1 MLKLFN
7 NKKIIYIGEICVLL
21 FFAVWSIKSGYLKQ
35 TLKNVALDSAFM
47 NCPLGIKETSYAK
60 LQPDGFLKINTPSLG
75 LAYDKGLFI
84 ENNDTKQTEQFYN
97 YLTNT
102 NIEEEKTPTETPVA
116 ENKAKAILMVNLKPN
131 STEAYLINEN
141 VYAKNDST
149 KSVDLKTL
157 MNSTLNL
164 KIAKASKG
172 PQVLILHTHATES
185 FNENGLSEYTSEF
198 AQRSTDDNKNI
209 TAVGAAM
216 AKELE
221 AAGVK
226 VIQDKK
232 HHDSPLYNGAYTRS
246 YDTANYYL
254 KKYPT
259 IKVIIDLHR
268 DSIVKEN
275 GETYRPII
283 KIGDKNVAQMMI
295 IVGTGS
301 PSLPNTHWKENL
313 KLAAKIQKQIETN
326 NPGLCRPI
334 SIKDARYN
342 MNISEGALLIEV
354 GSFGNT
360 LDEVKFTGQLA
371 GKSLAQVINKIIK

>member
-7 NKKIIYIGEICVLL
+7 NKKILYIGEICVLL

-35 TLKNVALDSAFM
+35 ALKNVALDSAFM

-60 LQPDGFLKINTPSLG
+60 IQPDGFLKINTPSLG
-75 LAYDKGLFI
+75 LAYDRGLFI
-84 ENNDTKQTEQFYN
+84 KNSDTKQTEQFYN
-97 YLTNT
+97 YLVNT
-102 NIEEEKTPTETPVA
+102 NIEEEKTPEKPVTES
-116 ENKAKAILMVNLKPN
+116 KAKPILMVNLKPN
-131 STEAYLINEN
+131 STEGYLIYDN
-141 VYAKNDST
+141 VYAKNDSG
-149 KSVDLKTL
+149 KSVDIKAI
-157 MNSTLNL
+157 MESSMKL
-164 KIAKASKG
+164 KISKASKG

-185 FNENGLSEYTSEF
+185 FNEGGLSEYTTELT
-198 AQRSTDDNKNI
+198 QRSTDDNKNI

-221 AAGVK
+221 TAGVK

-232 HHDSPLYNGAYTRS
+232 HHDSPLYNGAYSRS
-246 YDTANYYL
+246 YDTANFYL

-259 IKVIIDLHR
+259 IKVIIDIHR

-275 GETYRPII
+275 GETYRPVI
-283 KIGDKNVAQMMI
+283 KIGDKNAAQMMI

-313 KLAAKIQKQIETN
+313 KLAAKIQKQIETI

-334 SIKDARYN
+334 LLKDARYN
-342 MNISEGALLIEV
+342 MNISDGALLIEV
-354 GSFGNT
+354 GSWGNT

-371 GKSLAQVINKIIK
+371 GKSLAQVINKIVK